1 VVWRKRFTKAARH
14 RSHCLQ
20 ETPEIMP
27 HPIDEFTPS
36 GFDAAEEGPVVESRD
51 LDAELVARELSHEF
65 QVVRLLGR
73 GAMGSVYLARD
84 LRLHRVVA
92 IKVLRWDLASSTD
105 DCERFRRE
113 ARTTGQLAHPGIVP
127 LHGFGE
133 SPNLMYMVMRYVP
146 GESLGARIRRLG
158 KLDPDETRR
167 ILADLALT
175 LEYAHREGIVHR
187 DLKPENILLEISGD
201 VIRPML
207 ADFGVAMRRSYDPP
221 PGELRRSFG
230 TPHFMSP
237 EQAAGEFD
245 IDGRSDIYSLGVLGY
260 LMLSGQLPYTG
271 DTIAQIAARRSEARH
286 RPLRQAAP
294 DAPPDLV
301 EAIERCLKP
310 EPDDRFRHAREL
322 HAALTT
328 RETPG
333 SRLWRRLKRVRV
345 ATRKVVTFL
354 LEATR
359 VSVPWPVRG

>member
-1 VVWRKRFTKAARH
+1 M
-14 RSHCLQ
+14 SHPTDQ
-20 ETPEIMP
+20 
-27 HPIDEFTPS
+27 FTPS
-36 GFDAAEEGPVVESRD
+36 GFDSDDDETTGETRD
-51 LDAELVARELSHEF
+51 LDAELVARELQHEF
-65 QVVRLLGR
+65 QIERLLGR

-84 LRLHRVVA
+84 LVLHRVVA
-92 IKVLRWDLASSTD
+92 IKVLRWDLAASLD
-105 DCERFRRE
+105 DTERFRRE
-113 ARTTGQLAHPGIVP
+113 ARTTGQLSHPGIVP
-127 LHGFGE
+127 LHSFGE

-158 KLDPDETRR
+158 KLSPDETRC
-167 ILADLALT
+167 ILAELALI

-187 DLKPENILLEISGD
+187 DLKPENILLEVSGD
-201 VIRPML
+201 SVRPMV

-237 EQAAGEFD
+237 EQAAGETD

-260 LMLSGQLPYTG
+260 LMLSGQLPYAG
-271 DTIAQIAARRSEARH
+271 DTVQQINSRRLDAGH
-286 RPLRQAAP
+286 RPLRQVAP
-294 DAPPDLV
+294 DAPRDLV
-301 EAIERCLKP
+301 EAIERCLRR

-328 RETPG
+328 RQTPG

-345 ATRKVVTFL
+345 ASRKVVSFL

-359 VSVPWPVRG
+359 MTPPWPVRG

>member
-1 VVWRKRFTKAARH
+1 
-14 RSHCLQ
+14 
-20 ETPEIMP
+20 MP
-27 HPIDEFTPS
+27 HPTDHFTPS
-36 GFDAAEEGPVVESRD
+36 GFESADDEAVVEARD
-51 LDAELVARELSHEF
+51 LDAELLARELAHEF
-65 QVVRLLGR
+65 QIVRLLGR

-84 LRLHRVVA
+84 LALHRVVA
-92 IKVLRWDLASSTD
+92 IKVLRWDLAGSVD

-113 ARTTGQLAHPGIVP
+113 ARTTGQLAHPSIVP
-127 LHGFGE
+127 LHSFGE

-158 KLDPDETRR
+158 KLPAEESRR

-187 DLKPENILLEISGD
+187 DLKPENILLEISGEN
-201 VIRPML
+201 VRPMV

-237 EQAAGEFD
+237 EQAAGEVD

-271 DTIAQIAARRSEARH
+271 DTVQQISARRSEASRK
-286 RPLRQAAP
+286 PLRALAP
-294 DAPPDLV
+294 DAPRYLV
-301 EAIERCLKP
+301 EAIERCLQS
-310 EPDDRFRHAREL
+310 EPDDRWRHAREL
-322 HAALTT
+322 HAALTA
-328 RETPG
+328 RQTPG
-333 SRLWRRLKRVRV
+333 SRFWRRLKRMRT

-359 VSVPWPVRG
+359 INVPWPVRG

>member
-1 VVWRKRFTKAARH
+1 
-14 RSHCLQ
+14 
-20 ETPEIMP
+20 MP
-27 HPIDEFTPS
+27 HPTDHFMPS
-36 GFDAAEEGPVVESRD
+36 GFESADDQAVVEARD
-51 LDAELVARELSHEF
+51 LDAELLARELAHEF
-65 QVVRLLGR
+65 QIVRLLGR

-84 LRLHRVVA
+84 LALHRVVA
-92 IKVLRWDLASSTD
+92 IKVLRWDLAGSTD

-113 ARTTGQLAHPGIVP
+113 ARTTGQLAHPSIVP
-127 LHGFGE
+127 LHSFGE

-158 KLDPDETRR
+158 KLTPEETRR

-187 DLKPENILLEISGD
+187 DLKPENILLEINGD
-201 VIRPML
+201 SVRPMV

-237 EQAAGEFD
+237 EQAAGEVD

-271 DTIAQIAARRSEARH
+271 DTVQQISARRSESNRRSLSA
-286 RPLRQAAP
+286 LAP
-294 DAPPDLV
+294 YAPRDLV
-301 EAIERCLKP
+301 EAIDRCLQS
-310 EPDDRFRHAREL
+310 EPDDRWRHAREL
-322 HAALTT
+322 HAALTA
-328 RETPG
+328 RQTPG
-333 SRLWRRLKRVRV
+333 SRFWRRLKRLRI
-345 ATRKVVTFL
+345 ATRKAVTFL

-359 VSVPWPVRG
+359 ITVPWPVRG